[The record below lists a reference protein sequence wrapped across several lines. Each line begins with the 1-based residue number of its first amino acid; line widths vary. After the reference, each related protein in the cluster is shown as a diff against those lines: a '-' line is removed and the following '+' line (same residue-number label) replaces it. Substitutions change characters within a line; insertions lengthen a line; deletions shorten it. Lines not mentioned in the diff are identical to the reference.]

1 MHSTFTLAKR
11 YLHYYLTASNGK
23 GHGVHS
29 PFVFDFIKNI
39 LRDKKKY
46 DCYERIE
53 KIRNELLKNDALID
67 VEDHG
72 AGSSVIQSNKRVVRD
87 IARSSL
93 KNKKFAQLINRMVK
107 YYKPKTIVELGTSF
121 GITTS
126 YMASANPL
134 SMVYSLE
141 ASENIVGIAQNTFE
155 KLALKNI
162 ELIHANFNDALPQL
176 LEKIDEID
184 FAFID
189 GNHRKT
195 PTLHYF
201 SLLLQKTTGTSILIF
216 DDIHWSAE
224 MEEAWKQIQ
233 QQTAVT
239 LTIDLFFIGI
249 VFFNKDFKSSQ
260 HFVIRF

>member
-1 MHSTFTLAKR
+1 M
-11 YLHYYLTASNGK
+11 
-23 GHGVHS
+23 
-29 PFVFDFIKNI
+29 
-39 LRDKKKY
+39 
-46 DCYERIE
+46 
-53 KIRNELLKNDALID
+53 ID

-72 AGSSVIQSNKRVVRD
+72 AGSFVIRSNKRAVRN

-93 KNKKFAQLINRMVK
+93 KNKKFAQLIHRIVK
-107 YYKPKTIVELGTSF
+107 YYKPTIIVELGTSF

-126 YMASANPL
+126 YMASANFS

-141 ASENIVGIAQNTFE
+141 ASENIGGIARNTFE

-176 LEKIDEID
+176 QEKIDKID

-189 GNHRKT
+189 GNHRKA
-195 PTLHYF
+195 PTLNYF
-201 SLLLQKTTGTSILIF
+201 SLLLQKITGTSILIF

-233 QQTAVT
+233 QHTAVT
-239 LTIDLFFIGI
+239 LTIDLFFIGL
-249 VFFNKDFKSSQ
+249 VFFNKDFKSRQ